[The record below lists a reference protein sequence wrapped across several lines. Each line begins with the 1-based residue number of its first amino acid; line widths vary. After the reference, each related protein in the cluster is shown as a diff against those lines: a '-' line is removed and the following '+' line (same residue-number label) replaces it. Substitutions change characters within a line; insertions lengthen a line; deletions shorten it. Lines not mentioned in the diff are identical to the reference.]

1 MISPKRMLIGVFF
14 SFVLL
19 VLSANPAH
27 AVVLDSESRVL
38 VELSDGTLV
47 TLFARSAGFSGVT
60 NEYYFLPFN
69 LHVTERK
76 SDGNPEFLFVE
87 YITDQNEENGGL
99 SGALMHFLVSWGPSQ
114 GQLAELGSKLS
125 QTVPGSQLA
134 GAVPLNV
141 DSESG
146 SFSIVSAI
154 MQDGLLT
161 RSQVTSGKAPA
172 LAGGK
177 AAAAASLGPYG
188 AQLMK
193 AGFESDSAIADL
205 SIVFDYT
212 YLLKVPGAK
221 GKITID
227 WSKIETARSEF
238 EANFTKTEKRVSGGW
253 PWGGG
258 RKETTR
264 TYTELRSEYE
274 YMRENKF
281 IVVEFDSFQEGRV
294 TQQVE
299 DAFFQYFTNLATE
312 SASPE
317 DQPPAPV
324 NAEEGQ
330 QHPDIKKGKSYRYR
344 ESFIRRSVQRK
355 TQTIT
360 LSANMSIRYPVQVV
374 GNLKSWYD
382 DIASEHP
389 MAENDQDAM
398 SCCLQRVFLNDP
410 FYNRNHINLILDTD
424 AYDIFDEMINYV
436 GVSIR
441 KQRTG
446 GHDFQDSIT
455 IDKKYLAE
463 NGAMAT
469 LTYAGGGSEDRG
481 SYDYKVQ
488 WGFRGGQKWPSNPVW
503 VSTDLPDVLLAPP
516 IRVRTIEVEAD
527 IDQLR
532 ANDITRTTV
541 QIHYPRLGKELEQ
554 NIHISTA
561 SGQGLVAQKIFID
574 SDAPGYAYRI
584 ILNHK
589 KDGKLVL
596 PWQANASD
604 DYVYVMIPD
613 AYLEQGTPERLEA
626 IEAGATLGDTA
637 KETILDAF
645 EELLN

>member
-1 MISPKRMLIGVFF
+1 MINIKRI
-14 SFVLL
+14 LL
-19 VLSANPAH
+19 GALYSIALFISAANLAH

-38 VELSDGTLV
+38 VQLSDGTLV
-47 TLFARSAGFSGVT
+47 TLFAKSAGFTGVT

-69 LHVTERK
+69 LHVTKRH
-76 SDGNPEFLFVE
+76 SDGSPEFLFVE
-87 YITDQNEENGGL
+87 YMTDKNEEKGGL
-99 SGALMHFLVSWGPSQ
+99 SGALMHFLVSWGPSD

-125 QTVPGSQLA
+125 QTVPGSKLV
-134 GAVPLNV
+134 GSVPLNV

-154 MQDGLLT
+154 MQDELLT

-177 AAAAASLGPYG
+177 AAAAASLGPQG

-193 AGFESDSAIADL
+193 AGFEGDGAIADL

-227 WSKIETARSEF
+227 WSKIATEGSDF
-238 EANFTKTEKRVSGGW
+238 EAEYTETKKRHSGGFW
-253 PWGGG
+253 HGS
-258 RKETTR
+258 RTETTR

-274 YMRENKF
+274 YMRENEL
-281 IVVEFDSFQEGRV
+281 IVVEFDSYQEGEV

-299 DAFFQYFTNLATE
+299 DAFFQYFANLATE
-312 SASPE
+312 STSPE
-317 DQPPAPV
+317 DVPPAPV
-324 NAEEGQ
+324 SEEEGEQ
-330 QHPDIKKGKSYRYR
+330 NPDIKKGKSYRYR
-344 ESFIRRSVQRK
+344 ESFTRRSEERK

-382 DIASEHP
+382 DVAAEHP
-389 MAENDQDAM
+389 MAENDQDPM
-398 SCCLQRVFLNDP
+398 SCCLQQVYLDDP
-410 FYNRNHINLILDTD
+410 FFNRSHVNLILDTD
-424 AYDIFDEMINYV
+424 AHEIFDEMINYV
-436 GVSIR
+436 GVTVR

-446 GHDFQDSIT
+446 GHTFEDSIT
-455 IDKKYLAE
+455 IDKKHLADD
-463 NGAMAT
+463 GATAM
-469 LTYAGGGSEDRG
+469 LTYAGGDGEDKG
-481 SYDYKVQ
+481 AFEYKVQ
-488 WGFRGGQKWPSNPVW
+488 WGFRGGQKWPASPEW
-503 VSTDLPDVLLAPP
+503 ESSDLPDVLLAPP
-516 IRVRTIEVEAD
+516 IRARTIEAEAD

-554 NIHISTA
+554 NIQISTA
-561 SGQGLVAQKIFID
+561 SGQGLVSKKIFVD
-574 SDAPGYAYRI
+574 TDAPGYAYRI

-604 DYVYVMIPD
+604 DYVYIMIPD
-613 AYLEQGTPERLEA
+613 AYLEQGTSERLEA
-626 IEAGATLGDTA
+626 KEAGAALGDTA
-637 KETILDAF
+637 KETILDKF